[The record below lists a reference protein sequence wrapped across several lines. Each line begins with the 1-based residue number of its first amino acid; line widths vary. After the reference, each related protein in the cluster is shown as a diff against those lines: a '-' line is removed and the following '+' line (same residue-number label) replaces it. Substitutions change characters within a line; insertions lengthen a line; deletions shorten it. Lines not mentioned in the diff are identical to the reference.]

1 MIARSPL
8 NVIDFHRPL
17 FFLYFSFFFITF
29 FYWVPL
35 LIWKWVRHR
44 HQRFVVFL
52 RFEKQ
57 TNKWDL
63 RDQVR
68 PIQCFWNSS
77 GTLEGPGWL
86 IRWRA
91 GRGNAEQRK
100 KKVVPVPEWVC
111 STTSRAETAASIR
124 QWSTRPRPDRTAE
137 TSVPGQPKSASGA
150 VSVPKPALERRGGG
164 PEETNAEPSKSRW
177 QWSVSFSPIP
187 FFFFS
192 PKVFSCSFFFLW
204 KKTLGKARRHLDDVM
219 ESVAGSG
226 RAIAGEITEFS
237 RCLSSSYRAGL
248 FLLLCSNGF
257 SWVLLGFARVKSG
270 YYLVLTRFY
279 RVFLGFTGFYRVL
292 LVFTEFYWVLLV
304 FFQV

>member
-1 MIARSPL
+1 MLLTSTVL
-8 NVIDFHRPL
+8 C
-17 FFLYFSFFFITF
+17 FFFISLFSLLLF

-100 KKVVPVPEWVC
+100 KRSFQCRSGCVPQLPEPK
-111 STTSRAETAASIR
+111 
-124 QWSTRPRPDRTAE
+124 QPRR
-137 TSVPGQPKSASGA
+137 
-150 VSVPKPALERRGGG
+150 
-164 PEETNAEPSKSRW
+164 
-177 QWSVSFSPIP
+177 SVSDRLGHVRIAPRKRAFQANRKVPQVPFPFQNQRWNGEEEDPRRQMPSRVSRDDNGPFLFRLFRS
-187 FFFFS
+187 FFFP

-292 LVFTEFYWVLLV
+292 LVFTEFYWVLLF

>member
-29 FYWVPL
+29 FL
-35 LIWKWVRHR
+35 LGTFAYLEVGPTSSSTFRGFSEIWK
-44 HQRFVVFL
+44 
-52 RFEKQ
+52 
-57 TNKWDL
+57 TNKQMRFTRSGEADPMFL
-63 RDQVR
+63 EQ
-68 PIQCFWNSS
+68 FWNA
-77 GTLEGPGWL
+77 GGAWL
-86 IRWRA
+86 VNSVESRPRECRA
-91 GRGNAEQRK
+91 KK

-187 FFFFS
+187 FFFFFPQS
-192 PKVFSCSFFFLW
+192 FQLFFFFSLKENFGKSATSPGW
-204 KKTLGKARRHLDDVM
+204 RYGISRRLRSCDRRRDYRIFSVPFELLPSWPLPFTLF
-219 ESVAGSG
+219 E
-226 RAIAGEITEFS
+226 
-237 RCLSSSYRAGL
+237 
-248 FLLLCSNGF
+248 
-257 SWVLLGFARVKSG
+257 WVLLGF
-270 YYLVLTRFY
+270 
-279 RVFLGFTGFYRVL
+279 TGFC
-292 LVFTEFYWVLLV
+292 
-304 FFQV
+304 QG

>member
-1 MIARSPL
+1 MLLTSTVL
-8 NVIDFHRPL
+8 C
-17 FFLYFSFFFITF
+17 FFFISLFSLLLF

-100 KKVVPVPEWVC
+100 KRSFQCRSGCVPQLPEPK
-111 STTSRAETAASIR
+111 
-124 QWSTRPRPDRTAE
+124 QPRR
-137 TSVPGQPKSASGA
+137 
-150 VSVPKPALERRGGG
+150 
-164 PEETNAEPSKSRW
+164 
-177 QWSVSFSPIP
+177 SVSDRLGHVRIAPRKRAFQANRKVPQVPFPFQNQRWNGEEEDPRRQMPSRVSRDDNGPFLFRLFRSFFFP
-187 FFFFS
+187 QSFQLFFFFS
-192 PKVFSCSFFFLW
+192 LKENFGKSATSPGWRYGISRRLRSCDRRRDYRIFSVPFELLPSWPLPF
-204 KKTLGKARRHLDDVM
+204 TLF
-219 ESVAGSG
+219 E
-226 RAIAGEITEFS
+226 
-237 RCLSSSYRAGL
+237 
-248 FLLLCSNGF
+248 
-257 SWVLLGFARVKSG
+257 WVLLGF
-270 YYLVLTRFY
+270 
-279 RVFLGFTGFYRVL
+279 TGFC
-292 LVFTEFYWVLLV
+292 
-304 FFQV
+304 QG

>member
-1 MIARSPL
+1 MLLTSTVL
-8 NVIDFHRPL
+8 C
-17 FFLYFSFFFITF
+17 FFFISLFSLLLF

-187 FFFFS
+187 FFFFFPQS
-192 PKVFSCSFFFLW
+192 FQLFFFFSLKENFGKSATSPGW
-204 KKTLGKARRHLDDVM
+204 RYGISRRLRSCDRRRDYRIFSVPFELLPSWPLPFTLF
-219 ESVAGSG
+219 E
-226 RAIAGEITEFS
+226 
-237 RCLSSSYRAGL
+237 
-248 FLLLCSNGF
+248 
-257 SWVLLGFARVKSG
+257 WVLLGF
-270 YYLVLTRFY
+270 
-279 RVFLGFTGFYRVL
+279 TGFC
-292 LVFTEFYWVLLV
+292 
-304 FFQV
+304 QG